1 MTLNA
6 NSAGLLAGKFT
17 IPANVPAGSK
27 RVEFVGAG
35 GSRGEAVFIGQGEL
49 QTDTRQQITRITT
62 TL

>member
-6 NSAGLLAGKFT
+6 NSAGLLTGKFT

-35 GSRGEAVFIGQGEL
+35 GSRGEAVFITGHLSRSQPGMK
-49 QTDTRQQITRITT
+49 DGA
-62 TL
+62 